1 MLSLEAAVV
10 VQWRT
15 HVTAQFYQDGRKKVS
30 TLCNQLISNLVLTF
44 NFWFFLAIV
53 GSGWGTTLKWKIPHF
68 SHIQYFSQDISLHLN
83 SNMGF
88 GCSTEQPEQKSES
101 SSMLQ
106 DAFDLCGT
114 LSFYLCKRQAS
125 TICLSRHSGLST
137 APLSV
142 WVHNNGAK
150 KKRERE
156 KKLAPCL
163 SLIKEGGPL
172 SPIKHSGLIW
182 DARLER
188 WSDNRARSEEHV
200 WPQSH
205 PGCLTVEER
214 VDAFSTFI
222 YKTSR
227 VLPQTLAPC
236 SDRWPDGRCITETMA
251 SLQQSDSGSCRKW
264 ANSNSP
270 KNDIESSQREL
281 HIKTCRIAILGT
293 ASVLLPLSSRT
304 VFVSPWW
311 GQWARS
317 LLNQW

>member
-1 MLSLEAAVV
+1 MV
-10 VQWRT
+10 
-15 HVTAQFYQDGRKKVS
+15 
-30 TLCNQLISNLVLTF
+30 
-44 NFWFFLAIV
+44 
-53 GSGWGTTLKWKIPHF
+53 
-68 SHIQYFSQDISLHLN
+68 
-83 SNMGF
+83 F

-101 SSMLQ
+101 SSVLR

-114 LSFYLCKRQAS
+114 LSFYLCKLQAG
-125 TICLSRHSGLST
+125 TICLSRHSGLSM

-142 WVHNNGAK
+142 RVQNNGAK
-150 KKRERE
+150 KKI
-156 KKLAPCL
+156 APCL

-214 VDAFSTFI
+214 GDAFSTFI

-227 VLPQTLAPC
+227 VLPQTLALC

-251 SLQQSDSGSCRKW
+251 SLQQS
-264 ANSNSP
+264 N
-270 KNDIESSQREL
+270 
-281 HIKTCRIAILGT
+281 
-293 ASVLLPLSSRT
+293 
-304 VFVSPWW
+304 
-311 GQWARS
+311 
-317 LLNQW
+317 